1 MWCIVYGMKVL
12 KRHTHTHTAMCIFG
26 LFTIFAVFPAH
37 IHKVQK
43 CLSIFNKSLHVYDV
57 NQERFG
63 QRMPNSSLPKRHV
76 MNLLQCMRDRLTI
89 FLSISD
95 FDDDIVFKQFNKRSI
110 ASIFIPY
117 IWLHLNSLTS
127 STKLFY
133 CGKLGIFQS
142 SIRLSTHICQ

>member
-57 NQERFG
+57 NQRTLWAKDAKLKFTKKTCYKPITMHARQVNNFSIDFG
-63 QRMPNSSLPKRHV
+63 LRR
-76 MNLLQCMRDRLTI
+76 
-89 FLSISD
+89 
-95 FDDDIVFKQFNKRSI
+95 
-110 ASIFIPY
+110 
-117 IWLHLNSLTS
+117 
-127 STKLFY
+127 
-133 CGKLGIFQS
+133 
-142 SIRLSTHICQ
+142 